1 MLRHVYMPTQH
12 VNTSDVMPALIEEG
26 GWLQREARQVPCT
39 LTLSTPGR
47 VVSCPRV
54 QAGHTAGSPPQTP
67 RISRWRPQ
75 RHFEGLNPAPK
86 R

>member
-54 QAGHTAGSPPQTP
+54 QAGHTGLML
-67 RISRWRPQ
+67 RISEALLQ
-75 RHFEGLNPAPK
+75 RDPGTFGGISHYQE
-86 R
+86 